1 MSPWQL
7 FIILIAGT
15 ITGLIGWAI
24 GRRAGSGSAGWWLG
38 FLLSLL
44 GIVLI
49 IVIVLTSP
57 AAREEAKVRKEA
69 DRLRIQQEAQR
80 RAGYPQQGPYPPQQP
95 YQPEPQQGPVPG
107 PLGAWREARRE
118 DRDGG

>member
-7 FIILIAGT
+7 FIILVAGV

-44 GIVLI
+44 GVVLI
-49 IVIVLTSP
+49 IVIVATSP

-69 DRLRIQQEAQR
+69 ERLRIQQEAQR
-80 RAGYPQQGPYPPQQP
+80 RAGYPPQP
-95 YQPEPQQGPVPG
+95 GQPEPQQGPVQG
-107 PLGAWREARRE
+107 PLGAWREVRRSPGE
-118 DRDGG
+118 RDGD